1 MRLSF
6 AHITLNSQPLCSDFR
21 YLLAYSGRWP
31 AIAVAVYKNGRVTVE
46 FECGDRMTVPAD
58 KAPTCIRFISAPDT
72 AAPMQLTLP
81 RCDVK
86 VEITPLPGVF
96 HYYFRD
102 GFRFLYRVP
111 SAQTAVVIYQ
121 TVSVVLKASDG

>member
-1 MRLSF
+1 
-6 AHITLNSQPLCSDFR
+6 
-21 YLLAYSGRWP
+21 
-31 AIAVAVYKNGRVTVE
+31 
-46 FECGDRMTVPAD
+46 MTVPAD
-58 KAPTCIRFISAPDT
+58 KAPTCIRFISPPDT

-121 TVSVVLKASDG
+121 NGFRRSEGERRVKDSKKIEAPATPQKKKSKKDKASNKAKPRDARAGKKKNAQKKKNGSSKK